1 MAINPIQVKFG
12 NNSGTSSIKKKQSES
27 YLDAKGAIST
37 KDNVKPLP
45 PKGYLIKDNLG
56 SSIKYFF
63 KDMGYDFK
71 AVKDGYKGAANDHQL
86 GRLNDLG
93 LKIGGI
99 GIATYLATQTRN
111 PKARVMEYIG
121 LGTFLASMSLYPKLA
136 INLPARMRYGFDIDK
151 EYIDDQGR
159 KKSVMQDANY
169 IPFDMYLSR
178 YKDEDLSKIGDKLGI
193 PKNIPNRNEVVKDEM
208 RKKSI
213 QNNTLWML
221 TAAATPAITA
231 LTCCG
236 IEKYLVGPAIER
248 SREAKYNKQITEL
261 LKKISESTALEDN
274 ELSTILKNKLS
285 KYKGKELS
293 KEAFDDIYKVL
304 TKNLDNNISEALKKD
319 LTKIVRTGV
328 DGQEAVV
335 INKSSADS
343 IISVIKNS
351 IGKQNRKALEEVF
364 VPTKEEIESVIKN
377 FTSDNKIT
385 ENSRI
390 SMDKVPEFK
399 NALRE
404 LFDSK
409 IANSKVAKSHK
420 KFFDTKAG
428 DIIGSISQSLKT
440 EKSSVLTDKSIE
452 EIVNLAKV
460 LGEFKDNYKLLDKC
474 KSFKFEHAPETT
486 MARAYEKFEQ
496 VFLKELNIS
505 YKELKKMRES
515 ERFTEEILDKK
526 ITELCKDSE
535 RYNKAITKL
544 GKVIS
549 EMEKNLHGADESK
562 SFVLD
567 LIQAIE
573 MNYNK
578 TAQRLNNIS
587 STSFENTIRALIND
601 NVNNI
606 KESPSSRSEIIDL
619 LDGLLQQKNF
629 LSEDMSNAFE
639 YMQENSRGI
648 GSSKY
653 NDIMRIVERYQ
664 GAKNS
669 LNRIL
674 HTFDVYKRS
683 MNPNEFAPNLSDKS
697 KPYIEQIILKGKEA
711 LLKATSSKHTLK
723 LDTVNN
729 PLFYKDLMNAIWA
742 FEVGSPRGVKQK
754 GLVENATRQ
763 ALKDAA
769 AYGDAN
775 LLERFQYYISR
786 FRNIVTSND
795 IDFTKRNHIFNGDVR
810 EKFTRSEKTRSAFFN
825 LIGKTPVDFAKEAAN
840 KKYNTQ
846 KWVRTVSAIAGSIFG
861 VAVLAQF
868 GFKKYTES
876 KYMKEMQVN
885 NEQN

>member
-1 MAINPIQVKFG
+1 M
-12 NNSGTSSIKKKQSES
+12 
-27 YLDAKGAIST
+27 
-37 KDNVKPLP
+37 
-45 PKGYLIKDNLG
+45 
-56 SSIKYFF
+56 
-63 KDMGYDFK
+63 
-71 AVKDGYKGAANDHQL
+71 
-86 GRLNDLG
+86 
-93 LKIGGI
+93 
-99 GIATYLATQTRN
+99 
-111 PKARVMEYIG
+111 
-121 LGTFLASMSLYPKLA
+121 
-136 INLPARMRYGFDIDK
+136 
-151 EYIDDQGR
+151 
-159 KKSVMQDANY
+159 
-169 IPFDMYLSR
+169 
-178 YKDEDLSKIGDKLGI
+178 
-193 PKNIPNRNEVVKDEM
+193 
-208 RKKSI
+208 
-213 QNNTLWML
+213 
-221 TAAATPAITA
+221 
-231 LTCCG
+231 
-236 IEKYLVGPAIER
+236 
-248 SREAKYNKQITEL
+248 
-261 LKKISESTALEDN
+261 
-274 ELSTILKNKLS
+274 
-285 KYKGKELS
+285 
-293 KEAFDDIYKVL
+293 
-304 TKNLDNNISEALKKD
+304 KKD

-328 DGQEAVV
+328 VGQEAVV

-390 SMDKVPEFK
+390 SMEKIPEFK

-505 YKELKKMRES
+505 YKELKMMRES

-526 ITELCKDSE
+526 ITELCNDSE
-535 RYNKAITKL
+535 RYNKTITKL

-549 EMEKNLHGADESK
+549 EMEKSLHGADESK

-629 LSEDMSNAFE
+629 LNGNKSNAFE

-742 FEVGSPRGVKQK
+742 AEVGAPNGVKQK

-786 FRNIVTSND
+786 FRNIVTSSD

-810 EKFTRSEKTRSAFFN
+810 EQFTRSEKTRSAFFN
-825 LIGKTPVDFAKEAAN
+825 LIGKTPVDFAKESAN

-846 KWVRTVSAIAGSIFG
+846 KWVRTVSAIVGSIFG